1 MTERRGRDETTG
13 QRPLLAGL
21 RALRRFARPFVL
33 IQLGAVGL
41 VLAYR
46 SSATVRQACLALGE
60 VKQAGGLAFAALA
73 CAIAGA
79 LIPELAKW
87 ITRRGGGG
95 TGRGRGA
102 DVAFNFAFF
111 AVNGMVI
118 DLFYRLETIV
128 FGPVATPVVVAKKAA
143 FDQFVFTPLW
153 LPIIIAIYAWRG
165 NGFRL
170 AGMGRALGPW
180 FYPRRVLPLLLP
192 NWCFWIPMTSIIYA
206 LPVPLQFLLFALALG
221 AWSLIMVF
229 IASGEGSTERGAPT
243 GEEVAAR
250 GRVA

>member
-1 MTERRGRDETTG
+1 MGHG
-13 QRPLLAGL
+13 
-21 RALRRFARPFVL
+21 
-33 IQLGAVGL
+33 
-41 VLAYR
+41 
-46 SSATVRQACLALGE
+46 
-60 VKQAGGLAFAALA
+60 
-73 CAIAGA
+73 
-79 LIPELAKW
+79 
-87 ITRRGGGG
+87 TRRRPRPCPAGH
-95 TGRGRGA
+95 GRGRLA
-102 DVAFNFAFF
+102 EIAFNFAFF

-165 NGFRL
+165 NAFRL
-170 AGMGRALGPW
+170 VGMGRALGPR

-229 IASGEGSTERGAPT
+229 IASGEGGATGGGAST

-250 GRVA
+250 GQVA